1 MKKKPLDCLHLDFDE
16 NEFLRVYDGALS
28 ALQDPE
34 HMICNA
40 VRE

>member
-1 MKKKPLDCLHLDFDE
+1 MKMK
-16 NEFLRVYDGALS
+16 FLRVYDGALS